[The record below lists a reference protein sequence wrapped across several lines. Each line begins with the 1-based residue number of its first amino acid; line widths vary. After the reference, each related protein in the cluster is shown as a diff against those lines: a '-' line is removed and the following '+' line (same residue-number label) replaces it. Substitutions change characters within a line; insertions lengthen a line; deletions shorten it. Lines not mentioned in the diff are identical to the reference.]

1 MVQDKRADLQHNY
14 MPEQDNAWLR
24 EISDADLSAWLDMR
38 SRENPLLVSQLPPST
53 KEHVSSEH
61 VTPHEAL
68 FKMHNYWRYQ
78 IFELV
83 GHETECAAP
92 CVTLIA
98 TIVVTSSRASLC
110 SLQATHRQQPLR
122 KGKFMPCQ
130 KLPMSGMHF
139 LQPKEI

>member
-1 MVQDKRADLQHNY
+1 MHRVSTKVVDHETECARACVTSVEACEVTHCRST
-14 MPEQDNAWLR
+14 NARLTM
-24 EISDADLSAWLDMR
+24 L
-38 SRENPLLVSQLPPST
+38 PST
-53 KEHVSSEH
+53 KEYVSSEH

-122 KGKFMPCQ
+122 NGEFMPCQ

-139 LQPKEI
+139 LQLKEI